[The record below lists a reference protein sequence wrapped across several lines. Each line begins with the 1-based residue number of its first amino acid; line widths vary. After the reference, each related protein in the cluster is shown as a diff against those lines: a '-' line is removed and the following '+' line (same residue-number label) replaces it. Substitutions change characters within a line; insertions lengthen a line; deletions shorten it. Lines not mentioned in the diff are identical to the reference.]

1 MTCASGHVRKT
12 FRMVSLKKP
21 PGPRP
26 NKTSDEEQIRETVFR
41 LPPFF
46 CAFRQEQGKYSTGR
60 RRMTSP
66 FSTRQGIRHRKKDRG
81 GSLPPREE
89 TRRLPMKRGRHFF
102 MDLLNPRN
110 PAADSETGIGETPE
124 ALPTG
129 RDMKEMALLS
139 FSYYCPSGAA
149 RVSGSR
155 PRELSMVPEVL

>member
-1 MTCASGHVRKT
+1 MP
-12 FRMVSLKKP
+12 VSLFLCLSS
-21 PGPRP
+21 G
-26 NKTSDEEQIRETVFR
+26 
-41 LPPFF
+41 
-46 CAFRQEQGKYSTGR
+46 AGKI
-60 RRMTSP
+60 
-66 FSTRQGIRHRKKDRG
+66 QHRKKADDFALLHQAGYQAPEKDKG

-110 PAADSETGIGETPE
+110 PAADSKTGIGETPE

-155 PRELSMVPEVL
+155 PRELSLVPEVL